1 MAERSDFELVNQCLE
16 GDNKAFDLLVKRYE
30 LQMFRTAFGIVNDA
44 ELAKDVTQIGFLKS
58 WENLRTFNPKFKFY
72 SWLYKIIINEA
83 LNMSRRQKKF
93 QVLTLYKS
101 DDETP
106 HEIMTRKEDNG
117 LLMKAIESLP
127 VDNKI
132 VLQLRHFEELSY
144 KEIADILNI
153 ETKTVKSRLYSAR
166 MQLRSKLYTG
176 K

>member
-1 MAERSDFELVNQCLE
+1 MAERSDYELVNQCLE
-16 GDNKAFDLLVKRYE
+16 GDNRAFDLLVQRYE
-30 LQMFRTAFGIVNDA
+30 VQMFRTAFGIVNDA
-44 ELAKDVTQIGFLKS
+44 ELAKDITQAGFLRS
-58 WENLRTFNPKFKFY
+58 WENLQTFNPKYKFY
-72 SWLYKIIINEA
+72 SWLYRIIINEA

-106 HEIMTRKEDNG
+106 YEVMTRKEENG
-117 LLMKAIESLP
+117 SLMKAIESLP
-127 VDNKI
+127 VDCKI

-166 MQLRSKLYTG
+166 MQLRSKLYNR
-176 K
+176 